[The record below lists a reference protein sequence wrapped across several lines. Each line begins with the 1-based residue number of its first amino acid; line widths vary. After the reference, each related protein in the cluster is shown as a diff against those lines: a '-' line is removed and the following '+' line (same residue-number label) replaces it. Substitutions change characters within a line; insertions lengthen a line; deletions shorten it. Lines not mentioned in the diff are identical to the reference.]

1 LIVRGVSA
9 AAMVATTRADP
20 SILTRPGARPQYSTV
35 LPLSLYATQALHGI
49 VYGMLLFLVSSGLTL
64 VFGMMGI
71 LNIAHAAF
79 FMLGAYL
86 AFTTVTVT
94 GQFWL
99 SLLVAPIVVGLL
111 GAIVERWLLRRT
123 HAFGHAYELLLTFG
137 LFYMIAEAVRW
148 IWGNYTLQVPAP
160 VVLSGSV
167 PLFGLQYPTYRL
179 FILGVA
185 VVICVGMSLGLLR
198 TRIGIVIRSAV
209 SDGEMVS
216 ALGINT
222 PLVALGVFTA
232 GSALAAIAGV
242 IAAPFLQADPAMG
255 AAILT
260 DAFVVIV
267 IGGFGSLLGALLAA
281 LMIGELQ
288 SFGILWF
295 PQIALVFQF
304 LLMAVVL
311 IVRPQGLFGEKG

>member
-1 LIVRGVSA
+1 
-9 AAMVATTRADP
+9 MF
-20 SILTRPGARPQYSTV
+20 
-35 LPLSLYATQALHGI
+35 PLSVYATQGLHGL

-71 LNIAHAAF
+71 LNIAHATF
-79 FMLGAYL
+79 YMLGAYL
-86 AFTTVTVT
+86 AYTTVHLT
-94 GQFWL
+94 GNFWL
-99 SLLVAPIVVGLL
+99 SLAVAPLAVGVL
-111 GAIVERWLLRRT
+111 GAVVERFLLRRT

-137 LFYMIAEAVRW
+137 LFFMLGEAVRW
-148 IWGNYTLQVPAP
+148 IWGSYALQVPAP
-160 VVLSGSV
+160 PGLGGSV
-167 PLFGLQYPTYRL
+167 PLLGGQYPVYRL

-185 VVICVGMSLGLLR
+185 AVICLAMAAVLLR

-209 SDGEMVS
+209 SDGEMVA

-222 PLVALGVFTA
+222 PLVSLGVFA
-232 GSALAAIAGV
+232 VGSALAAFAGV
-242 IAAPFLQADPAMG
+242 IAAPFLQADPSMG

-267 IGGFGSLLGALLAA
+267 IGGFGSLAGALLAA

-295 PQIALVFQF
+295 PQLAMVFQF
-304 LLMAVVL
+304 LLMAGVL
-311 IVRPQGLFGEKG
+311 IQRPQGLFGEKG